1 VRVRRVP
8 AALTVLTILCCVAQ
22 PVLLASGGMS
32 LWGAEALDHGFPL
45 LTLSAATGALVGG
58 LILSRHPRH
67 RIGWLFTV
75 GLLGTAAGQA
85 AEAYGWAVLDG
96 DLDGSSTL
104 AHLAS
109 WFANATSTFLFASL
123 AFLAL
128 LAPGGQLPSRRW
140 RPVAYLLGASMALFF
155 VGLALVPPQEMEPS
169 GAPNASLAATV
180 LAGSGQVGMTV
191 GLLLAG
197 VALVVRL
204 RRAAGEERQQLRWI
218 AAAVALVAATLMAIV
233 VHNLA
238 RGGNVPADLRLAVLL
253 SVAVMA
259 VPVAAGFAVLR
270 YRLYDIDL
278 VIGTAVKAG
287 VLAGFVTIG
296 YVAVVTLAGIVLGRA
311 GPSDFVG
318 SLTAMV
324 VVALTFQPLRR
335 RLGRMA
341 DRVVYGRRADP
352 YEALAR
358 FSRSLA
364 AHAPSV
370 AVLPRFAEA
379 LAGAT
384 GASEV
389 QARLS
394 LPGGA
399 AIATWPDAP
408 SVADG
413 EADVRLP
420 VQHAGEQ
427 LGELAVR
434 LPAGGSLSREQS
446 RLAAEL
452 SKQAGLA
459 FHNASLEASLQA
471 QVEALARDTTEL
483 AGSRRRL
490 VLAEDIERDHLVGAI
505 RRDVGRYLAPLTA
518 ELDRLAGLVT
528 RDSEAADR
536 LLEELEAQANRAL
549 DAMRDLSHGLFP
561 ALLADRGL
569 AAALESYRQHS
580 DQRVSLEISPD
591 VRGVRL
597 APEREA
603 AGYFCCVETLAA
615 LDAGHLGLLIR
626 QDRLEIQSEGRLA
639 GPLPADFRQWLV
651 DRAEAVGGSVQFDSR
666 PGGELALCVSFPLGS
681 DPPRPGRQGV
691 GRRRHSIV
699 A

>member
-1 VRVRRVP
+1 MRWLP
-8 AALTVLTILCCVAQ
+8 TVLAGLTLLCCAGQ
-22 PVLLASGGMS
+22 PVLLAAGGMS
-32 LWGAEALDHGFPL
+32 LWGGEALDHGFPL
-45 LTLSAATGALVGG
+45 LTLTAAAGAIVGA
-58 LILSRHPRH
+58 LILSRHQRH
-67 RIGWLFTV
+67 RIGWLFTI
-75 GLLGTAAGQA
+75 GQLGTAAGQA

-123 AFLAL
+123 ALLAL
-128 LAPGGQLPSRRW
+128 LAPDGRLPSRRW

-204 RRAAGEERQQLRWI
+204 RRASGEERQQLRWI

-233 VHNLA
+233 VHNLV
-238 RGGNVPADLRLAVLL
+238 RGGNVPADLRLAVVL
-253 SVAVMA
+253 SVAILA
-259 VPVAAGFAVLR
+259 VPVATGFAVLR

-287 VLAGFVTIG
+287 VLASFVTIG
-296 YVAVVTLAGIVLGRA
+296 YVAVVTVAGMVLGRA
-311 GPSDFVG
+311 GSSDFVG
-318 SLTAMV
+318 SLVAMV
-324 VVALTFQPLRR
+324 VVALAFQPLRR
-335 RLGRMA
+335 RLRRMA

-364 AHAPSV
+364 ALASNTS
-370 AVLPRFAEA
+370 VLPRFAEA

-384 GASEV
+384 GASQV
-389 QARLS
+389 RARLS
-394 LPGGA
+394 LPGGV
-399 AIATWPDAP
+399 AIATWPEAP
-408 SVADG
+408 SATDA
-413 EADVRLP
+413 EADVNFP
-420 VQHAGEQ
+420 VSHAGEQ
-427 LGELAVR
+427 LGEMAVL

-452 SKQAGLA
+452 SQQAGLA
-459 FHNASLEASLQA
+459 FHNARLDASLRA
-471 QVEALARDTTEL
+471 QVEALARDSAEL
-483 AGSRRRL
+483 EASRRRL
-490 VLAEDIERDHLVGAI
+490 VFAEDLERDHLVGAI
-505 RRDVGRYLAPLTA
+505 RRDVGRYLAPMMA
-518 ELDRLAGLVT
+518 ELDRLAGLVAC
-528 RDSEAADR
+528 DSEAADR

-549 DAMRDLSHGLFP
+549 DALRDLSHGLFP

-580 DQRVSLEISPD
+580 DRRVDLEIPPG

-603 AGYFCCVETLAA
+603 AGYFCGVETLAA
-615 LDAGHLGLLIR
+615 LDPGRLGLLIR
-626 QDRLEIQSEGRLA
+626 QDRLEIRSEGRLA
-639 GPLPADFRQWLV
+639 GPLPADFGQRLV
-651 DRAEAVGGSVQFDSR
+651 DRAEAVGGWVQFDPR
-666 PGGELALCVSFPLGS
+666 PSGQLLLSVSFPLGS
-681 DPPRPGRQGV
+681 DALPRPADEVREDGV
-691 GRRRHSIV
+691 TVS
-699 A
+699 

>member
-1 VRVRRVP
+1 MEARRLPIV
-8 AALTVLTILCCVAQ
+8 LTGLTILCCAAQ

-32 LWGAEALDHGFPL
+32 LWSGEALDHGFPL
-45 LTLSAATGALVGG
+45 LTLTATTGAIVGG

-67 RIGWLFTV
+67 RIGWLFII
-75 GLLGTAAGQA
+75 GHLGTAAGQA

-109 WFANATSTFLFASL
+109 WFANVTSTLLFASL

-128 LAPGGQLPSRRW
+128 LAPDGRLPSRRW
-140 RPVAYLLGASMALFF
+140 RPVVYLLGTSFALFL
-155 VGLALVPPQEMEPS
+155 VGLALVPPREMESS
-169 GAPNASLAATV
+169 GAPNASVAATV
-180 LAGSGQVGMTV
+180 LAGSGQVGITV

-204 RRAAGEERQQLRWI
+204 RRASGEERQQLRWI
-218 AAAVALVAATLMAIV
+218 AAAVAVAAAVLMAIV
-233 VHNLA
+233 VHNLS
-238 RGGNVPADLRLAVLL
+238 RGGNVPADLRLILVL
-253 SVAVMA
+253 SVAVLA
-259 VPVAAGFAVLR
+259 IPVATGMAVLR

-296 YVAVVTLAGIVLGRA
+296 YVAVVTLAGMVLGRA
-311 GPSDFVG
+311 GSSDFVG
-318 SLTAMV
+318 SLVAMV
-324 VVALTFQPLRR
+324 VVALAFQPLRR
-335 RLGRMA
+335 RLKRMA

-364 AHAPSV
+364 AVASNT

-384 GASEV
+384 GASQV
-389 QARLS
+389 RARLS
-394 LPGGA
+394 LPGGV
-399 AIATWPDAP
+399 AIATWPEALSATDAR
-408 SVADG
+408 
-413 EADVRLP
+413 ADVSFP
-420 VQHAGEQ
+420 VSHAGEQ
-427 LGELAVR
+427 LGEMAVL

-452 SKQAGLA
+452 SQQAGLA
-459 FHNASLEASLQA
+459 FHNARLDASLRA
-471 QVEALARDTTEL
+471 QVEALARDSAEL
-483 AGSRRRL
+483 EASRRRL
-490 VLAEDIERDHLVGAI
+490 VFAEDLERDHLVGAI
-505 RRDVGRYLAPLTA
+505 RRDVGRYLVPMAA
-518 ELDRLAGLVT
+518 ELDRLAGLV
-528 RDSEAADR
+528 RFDSEAADR

-549 DAMRDLSHGLFP
+549 DAMRDISHGLFP

-569 AAALESYRQHS
+569 AAALESYRQQS
-580 DQRVSLEISPD
+580 DQPVSLEISPD

-615 LDAGHLGLLIR
+615 LDSGRLGLRVR
-626 QDRLEIQSEGRLA
+626 QDRLEVQSEGRLA
-639 GPLPADFRQWLV
+639 GPLPADFGQRLV
-651 DRAEAVGGSVQFDSR
+651 DRAEAVGGSVQLDSR
-666 PGGELALCVSFPLGS
+666 PAGQLVLCVTFPLGP
-681 DPPRPGRQGV
+681 DALPRPADEVQVVGV
-691 GRRRHSIV
+691 NVS
-699 A
+699 